1 MPLNNLCFMFMW
13 PWAKTMFL
21 IYLAAIIYVAYYICT
36 REYVPAFDVI
46 YFFFL
51 SVIDRYV
58 RVIVI
63 TL

>member
-1 MPLNNLCFMFMW
+1 MFMW

-21 IYLAAIIYVAYYICT
+21 IYLAAIIYAAYYICT

-46 YFFFL
+46 YFFAL